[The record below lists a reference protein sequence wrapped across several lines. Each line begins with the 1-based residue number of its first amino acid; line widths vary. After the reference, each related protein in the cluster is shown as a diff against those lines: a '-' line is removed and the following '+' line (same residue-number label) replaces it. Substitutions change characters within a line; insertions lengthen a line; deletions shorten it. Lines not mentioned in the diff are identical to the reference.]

1 MNVIGPGFADEQRQL
16 IDSASAVLDRPSAIK
31 MVKSLFPPTLEQAFA
46 ALSDKIAEANLDES
60 VDGDTTQEGAADS
73 QANGEDKVQA

>member
-60 VDGDTTQEGAADS
+60 VDGDTTQEGVADS

>member
-1 MNVIGPGFADEQRQL
+1 MNVMGPGFADEQRQL

>member
-1 MNVIGPGFADEQRQL
+1 MNVMGPGFADEQRQL

-60 VDGDTTQEGAADS
+60 VDGDTTQEGVADS

>member
-60 VDGDTTQEGAADS
+60 VDGYTTQ
-73 QANGEDKVQA
+73 